1 MQISL
6 NSSIN
11 QPKQNFKALKSIKFD
26 GKALENSYRA
36 QKELLTILEQPNI
49 KKVCE
54 KFDSFVEFG
63 RYYDYRYSDFNLYC
77 EINVRDNIRDIF
89 SRIKQEYIEKAKN
102 MNVSSEKFEDI
113 KFTED
118 HPKYSYD
125 YLRCHIYQPYGED
138 IVVTSKRLSETV
150 KKEMNNP
157 EKYNKEL
164 TDFQNNVESGIRRT
178 FDNILKE
185 EIKSLSDK
193 NEEALAQKEISNK
206 LKELLK

>member
-26 GKALENSYRA
+26 GKALESNYRA

-63 RYYDYRYSDFNLYC
+63 RYYSYRHSDFNLYC
-77 EINVRDNIRDIF
+77 VINVKDNFRDIF
-89 SRIKQEYIEKAKN
+89 SRFKQEYIEKAKN

-118 HPKYSYD
+118 HPKFSCG
-125 YLRCHIYQPYGED
+125 YLNCHIYHPYGED
-138 IVVTSKRLSETV
+138 LVVTSKRLSETV
-150 KKEMNNP
+150 KKEVNNP
-157 EKYNKEL
+157 EKL
-164 TDFQNNVESGIRRT
+164 TDFQNNVESGIRRI

-193 NEEALAQKEISNK
+193 NEEALAQKEVSNK
-206 LKELLK
+206 LEELLK